1 MATSQQVMS
10 AFRTLLRTSKR
21 CFNGDPAMLVASAK
35 QIRDEFETHRRSSDP
50 SEIEGLLL
58 KAREAAEFMT
68 LNLVQA
74 KLNDRGNYGSSLAS
88 LLLLLM
94 RSGQVLIGDRRLAE
108 MRLRKE
114 HSGATLAPP
123 EETPCKAGRA

>member
-1 MATSQQVMS
+1 
-10 AFRTLLRTSKR
+10 
-21 CFNGDPAMLVASAK
+21 MLVASAK

-74 KLNDRGNYGSSLAS
+74 KLNDRGNY
-88 LLLLLM
+88 
-94 RSGQVLIGDRRLAE
+94 E